1 MPKRDALRTIPLKGG
16 LVNRNLT
23 AFHPITK
30 AINGRLGIGRLKV
43 ERRTNPQEGKGELAY
58 IKPGDIGVFSAGH
71 DGQRRVGKKRWLG
84 GNGWQ

>member
-16 LVNRNLT
+16 LANKNLT

-30 AINGRLGIGRLKV
+30 AIKERLGIGRLKM
-43 ERRTNPQEGKGELAY
+43 ERRTNPQEGEGELAY
-58 IKPGDIGVFSAGH
+58 IKPGDIGIFSAGH
-71 DGQRRVGKKRWLG
+71 DGQRRVGKERWLG